1 MIVASGA
8 NVRAERKK
16 RVAGEKERKER
27 DVSCLSPLPHSA
39 PLFCFFLFT
48 SLAHKGTNRDR
59 FRPRDVLNGIC
70 LWFDKSVCIHIMNV
84 DRAQKQLNLGQHSTH
99 GLKWG
104 K

>member
-48 SLAHKGTNRDR
+48 SLAHKGTYI
-59 FRPRDVLNGIC
+59 GIDSDHAMF
-70 LWFDKSVCIHIMNV
+70 LTEFASGFINQYVYI
-84 DRAQKQLNLGQHSTH
+84 L
-99 GLKWG
+99 
-104 K
+104 